1 MLTQLL
7 LDIELVEGES
17 ESLSVEYTADGKAK
31 KLVLLLPF
39 CILQLTARWN

>member
-7 LDIELVEGES
+7 LDVELVEGKLES
-17 ESLSVEYTADGKAK
+17 FSAEYITDGKAK

-39 CILQLTARWN
+39 CILQLTARWD